1 MSSFTNPTP
10 LSCAHLIT
18 TQHRRSRSLPA
29 TRSSLSSQE
38 TPILRR
44 RIVSALL
51 ATSLTLHGIPLAL
64 AENWGTRSFL
74 RERFFE
80 PGLSPEDAVARIR
93 QTAEGL
99 HSIRHMLETMSWRY
113 VIFYIRL
120 KSAYLSQDLKNA
132 MTTLPENRRKSYANK
147 ANELVDNM
155 AEVSSFICKFW

>member
-1 MSSFTNPTP
+1 MSSFTNPTA
-10 LSCAHLIT
+10 LSCAQLTT
-18 TQHRRSRSLPA
+18 TQHVRSRSLPA
-29 TRSSLSSQE
+29 TRASLSGEE

-44 RIVSALL
+44 GIISTWL
-51 ATSLTLHGIPLAL
+51 ASSLTLHRTTLAL

-132 MTTLPENRRKSYANK
+132 MTTLPESRRRSYADK

-155 AEVSSFICKFW
+155 AEVSSFICKF